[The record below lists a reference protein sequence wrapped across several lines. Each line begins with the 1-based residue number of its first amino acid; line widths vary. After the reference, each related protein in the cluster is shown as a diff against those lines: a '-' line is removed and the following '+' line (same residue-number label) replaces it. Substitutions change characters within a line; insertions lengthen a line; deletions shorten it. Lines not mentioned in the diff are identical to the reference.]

1 MSKLITVEVSVWIDD
16 DADAH
21 DVIANC
27 DYSFEHDAIL
37 DTEITGL
44 TNEDNQTVFHS

>member
-1 MSKLITVEVSVWIDD
+1 MSKLITVEVSVWIND

-21 DVIANC
+21 DVIADC

-37 DTEITGL
+37 NTEITGIVDE
-44 TNEDNQTVFHS
+44 NNQTVFNS